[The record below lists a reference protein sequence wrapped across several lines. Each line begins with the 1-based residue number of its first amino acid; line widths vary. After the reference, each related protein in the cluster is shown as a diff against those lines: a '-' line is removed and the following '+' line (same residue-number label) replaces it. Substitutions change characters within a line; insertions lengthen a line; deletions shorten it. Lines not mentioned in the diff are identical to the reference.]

1 MLRGIIIGH
10 GDFAEAMLKTAEQ
23 IVGEQSEVEVISN
36 RGLSCDS
43 IVDAINGAILK
54 NDVDRTIIFI
64 DLPGGSCTI
73 SCYNLLKGKRDLH
86 IISGVNLPML
96 IEFFML
102 RDKYS
107 ADELVTILIEKGKA
121 NIIQLRCKN
130 G

>member
-10 GDFAEAMLKTAEQ
+10 GDFAKAMLKTAEQ
-23 IVGEQSEVEVISN
+23 IVGEQSEVAVISN
-36 RGLSCDS
+36 QGLSCDS
-43 IVDAINGAILK
+43 IVDTINRAIGRD
-54 NDVDRTIIFI
+54 DVDRTIIFL

-73 SCYNLLKGKRDLH
+73 SCYGLLREKKDLH
-86 IISGVNLPML
+86 IISGINLPML